1 MRPWSAPFL
10 FSVFIF
16 SLGLSASVR
25 GDSPVE
31 LLQGALDAYF
41 DNRFEDS
48 IQLFQQILDV
58 DPKNDAARKGLK
70 NAQRKRDEQVRRDRD
85 QERKALY
92 AAQEYVANG
101 KLVEGFDRVGDVL
114 ARTPNLPDAV
124 ELVKKIRVK
133 ADAAL
138 RKAKPGSSAFF
149 EAEGVLAYM
158 DEDWFKAVD
167 SWEKVIVF
175 NKDRLDLAQKV
186 SSAKKRLAEQQRQ
199 ERIRVHLDLGQGLIQ
214 QGLFPDAIQ
223 ALDEVLR
230 MDPTNAEARTA
241 LNDARRLGA
250 LASREKVDSQVQ
262 ELNRKAMDAFTS
274 GRRKEALALFE
285 KVLSLDPGNLLAGD
299 YKNRILGLDLSIDA
313 PGPRAGGRGDALVRA
328 EEFFQ
333 NNRFQD
339 GIEALERH
347 VAQNPNDLKA
357 LQMLEDGRGRQR
369 QATDQAYREALTAY
383 SQGDREGAMRK
394 LQDCLR
400 MNPDFTRAK
409 QALVKIM
416 QEGKK

>member
-1 MRPWSAPFL
+1 M
-10 FSVFIF
+10 
-16 SLGLSASVR
+16 
-25 GDSPVE
+25 
-31 LLQGALDAYF
+31 LQGALDAYF

-48 IQLFQQILDV
+48 VQLFQKILEV

-70 NAQRKRDEQVRRDRD
+70 NAQRKRDEQVRRERD

-92 AAQEYVANG
+92 AAQEFVAHG
-101 KLVEGFDRVGDVL
+101 KLVEGYDRVGDVL
-114 ARTPNLPDAV
+114 ARSPNLPDAV
-124 ELVKKIRVK
+124 ELLKKIRVK
-133 ADAAL
+133 ADGAL

-158 DEDWFKAVD
+158 DEDWFKTVD
-167 SWEKVIVF
+167 SWEKVLVF
-175 NKDRLDLAQKV
+175 NKDRLDLSQKIA
-186 SSAKKRLAEQQRQ
+186 SAKKRLAEQQRQ

-214 QGLFPDAIQ
+214 QGLFPDAIR

-241 LNDARRLGA
+241 LYEARRLGA
-250 LASREKVDSQVQ
+250 QAHKEEVAGHVQ

-274 GRRKEALALFE
+274 GRRKEALAIFE
-285 KVLSLDPGNLLAGD
+285 KVLSLDPGNLLATD
-299 YKNRILGLDLSIDA
+299 YKNRILGLDLAIDA
-313 PGPRAGGRGDALVRA
+313 PGPRAGGNGNVLGRA

-347 VAQNPNDLKA
+347 LAQNPNDAKA
-357 LQMLEDGRGRQR
+357 QQLLDDGRNRQR

-383 SQGDREGAMRK
+383 SRGDREGAMRK

-416 QEGKK
+416 QEGNK